1 MIIHDRV
8 DLFLPDRFYFGVFV
22 SSPDIYLSVMKS
34 TRFVNLLL
42 LVFLAVLLAYAN
54 HFENGFHF
62 DDAHTIA
69 NNPAIEKLD
78 VVTFFK
84 DGSTFSSLPT
94 NQSYRPWITT
104 INALDYQILGGLYPG
119 PFHVHIFL
127 TFLLTIGLLVYMVRK
142 ILRLHASS
150 ISHLDQDRIALVV
163 GAVFGLLCANAETV
177 NYIIQR
183 AEIEA
188 GLFILA
194 GFVAFLQGGI
204 WRKWHLYMIFPVIG
218 FFAKELA
225 FTFAPLLLVYF
236 LIFEQK
242 VDLLRFYRAG
252 EFPKVLRAIRQSLPA
267 FAITL
272 IFGLFYAQM
281 LPDTFSTGSSDR
293 WAYLLTQP
301 FVIGHYVL
309 TFFIPYN
316 LSADTDWTTFSSLSD
331 YRVWIGI
338 FVVLFLIWLALKAS
352 SDPETRMVSFGLLW
366 FFITLAPT
374 SSIIPLA
381 EVLNDHRAFIP
392 YMGLTIAV
400 VFGVR
405 YALIRYF
412 SVQIRQPNTQKL
424 LGGLLFLV
432 LAAHAYGVHQRNK
445 VWKDDRSLWKDVTEK
460 SPGNGRGFMNYGL
473 ALMSTGEYGEA
484 EENFQRAKTL
494 NPDYSLVYINL
505 GILKNATGDPASA
518 ETYFQQALNTS
529 TTGFQAHYY
538 YGKFLSDRGR
548 IEEAKAQLEQALI
561 LYPGDHQSRQLL
573 HNLENGFNPLL
584 ESTQNPTTAD
594 DYLNRSLAMFH
605 AGDFEA
611 CIDAAHKALEIQPD
625 YPEAY
630 NNIGIAHVQ
639 LGRYE
644 EGIAAYRRALE
655 LRPGYPLAIN
665 NLANAEALMGQ

>member
-1 MIIHDRV
+1 
-8 DLFLPDRFYFGVFV
+8 
-22 SSPDIYLSVMKS
+22 MKS
-34 TRFVNLLL
+34 IRFVNLLL

-62 DDAHTIA
+62 DDSHTIS

-78 VVTFFK
+78 VVSFFK
-84 DGSTFSSLPT
+84 DGSTFSSLPS

-104 INALDYQILGGLYPG
+104 VNALDYQILGGLYPG

-127 TFLLTIGLLVYMVRK
+127 TFLMTIGLLVYMVRR
-142 ILRLHASS
+142 ILRQHSS
-150 ISHLDQDRIALVV
+150 SMSPMSQDRLALIV

-188 GLFILA
+188 GLFILG

-204 WRKWHLYMIFPVIG
+204 WRKWHLYMIFPVFG

-252 EFPKVLRAIRQSLPA
+252 EFPKVLRAVRQSLPA

-293 WAYLLTQP
+293 WAYLMTQP

-338 FVVLFLIWLALKAS
+338 FVVLFLIWLAFKAS
-352 SDPETRMVSFGLLW
+352 SKPETRMVSFGLIW

-400 VFGVR
+400 VFGIHYV
-405 YALIRYF
+405 LIRYF
-412 SVQIRQPNTQKL
+412 SVQIRQTGTRKL
-424 LGGLLFLV
+424 LWSLLFLV
-432 LAAHAYGVHQRNK
+432 LAANAYGVHQRNK

-473 ALMSTGEYGEA
+473 ALMFRGEYAEA
-484 EENFQRAKTL
+484 EENFLKAKAL

-505 GILKNATGDPASA
+505 GILKNATGDPSSA
-518 ETYFQQALNTS
+518 EIYFQQALNTS

-548 IEEAKAQLEQALI
+548 IEEAKAQLKQALM
-561 LYPGDHQSRQLL
+561 LYPGDYQSRQLL
-573 HNLENGFNPLL
+573 DNLENVAQTLL
-584 ESTQNPTTAD
+584 ESPQNPSTAD
-594 DYLNRSLAMFH
+594 DFLNLSLAMYH
-605 AGDFEA
+605 AEDFEA
-611 CIDAAHKALEIQPD
+611 CIEAAQKALEIQPD

-630 NNIGIAHVQ
+630 NNIGIALVQ

-644 EGIAAYRRALE
+644 EGISAYRKALE
-655 LRPGYPLAIN
+655 LRPGYQLVIN
-665 NLANAEALMGQ
+665 NLAQAEAMLLQQ

>member
-1 MIIHDRV
+1 
-8 DLFLPDRFYFGVFV
+8 
-22 SSPDIYLSVMKS
+22 MKS

-62 DDAHTIA
+62 DDTHTIT

-84 DGSTFSSLPT
+84 DGSTFSSLPS

-104 INALDYQILGGLYPG
+104 INALDYQVLGGLYPG

-127 TFLLTIGLLVYMVRK
+127 TFLITIGLLVYLVRK
-142 ILRLHASS
+142 ILRQHASS
-150 ISHLDQDRIALVV
+150 IPHLEQDRLALIT

-204 WRKWHLYMIFPVIG
+204 WRKWHLYMIFPVLG

-225 FTFAPLLLVYF
+225 FTFAPLLLIYF

-242 VDLLRFYRAG
+242 VDLLRFYRA
-252 EFPKVLRAIRQSLPA
+252 EELPKVWRAVRQSLPA

-272 IFGLFYAQM
+272 VFGLIYAQM
-281 LPDTFSTGSSDR
+281 LPETFSTGSSDR
-293 WAYLLTQP
+293 WAYLMTQP

-316 LSADTDWTTFSSLSD
+316 LSADTDWTTFTSLAD

-338 FVVLFLIWLALKAS
+338 FVVLLLIWLALKTS
-352 SDPETRMVSFGLLW
+352 SHPDTRMVSFGLIW
-366 FFITLAPT
+366 FLITLAPT

-392 YMGLTIAV
+392 YMGLTMAV

-405 YALIRYF
+405 YVLIRYF
-412 SVQIRQPNTQKL
+412 SGQYRQPGTQKIL
-424 LGGLLFLV
+424 WGLLFLV
-432 LAAHAYGVHQRNK
+432 LAANAYGVHERNK
-445 VWKDDRSLWKDVTEK
+445 VWRNDLSLWKDVTEK

-473 ALMSTGEYGEA
+473 ALMARGEFAAA
-484 EENFQRAKTL
+484 EENFLQAQSR

-505 GILKNATGDPASA
+505 GILKNAMGEASTA
-518 ETYFQQALNTS
+518 ETYFKQALNTS
-529 TTGFQAHYY
+529 TSGFQSHYY
-538 YGKFLSDRGR
+538 YGKFLSESGR
-548 IEEAKAQLEQALI
+548 VEEAKAQLEQALI
-561 LYPGDHQSRQLL
+561 LNPHDHQSRQLL
-573 HNLENGFNPLL
+573 HDLEQGIPPAE
-584 ESTQNPTTAD
+584 ESTGGLRTAD
-594 DYLNRSLAMFH
+594 DYLALSLAM
-605 AGDFEA
+605 
-611 CIDAAHKALEIQPD
+611 
-625 YPEAY
+625 
-630 NNIGIAHVQ
+630 
-639 LGRYE
+639 
-644 EGIAAYRRALE
+644 
-655 LRPGYPLAIN
+655 
-665 NLANAEALMGQ
+665 